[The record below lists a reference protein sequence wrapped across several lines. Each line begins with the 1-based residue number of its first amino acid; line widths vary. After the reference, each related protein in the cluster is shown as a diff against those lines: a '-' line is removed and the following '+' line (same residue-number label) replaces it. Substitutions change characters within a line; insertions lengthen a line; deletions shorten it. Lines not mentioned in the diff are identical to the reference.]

1 MRARPPLAPP
11 PVREPVF
18 ASTHEQECLLR
29 AAEAGLAV
37 RNRHQLFLWVRGQ
50 VQALLPHAML
60 VCAQTDCQGRLLHCD
75 CLHAGVPDTA
85 LLQRLLQPEDGVV
98 ARLAQ
103 LAHPAHL
110 AHCAGGGAGL
120 PLGLDAGAPA
130 APLAALLQPLHAQQL
145 GHALLHGSGPVRG
158 EASLFLLL
166 GMPHAPTAREAYFL
180 DLLLPYLHLAWQRV
194 RAAAQPVAAPA
205 VTAREDQVLRW
216 LREGKSNAEIA
227 ALLGISAL
235 TVKSHLQQIY
245 RKLRVHNRTQAAAA
259 ARAAAH
265 G

>member
-60 VCAQTDCQGRLLHCD
+60 VCAQTDGQGRLLHCD
-75 CLHAGVPDTA
+75 CLHAGVPDAA
-85 LLQRLLQPEDGVV
+85 LLQALQQPADGVV
-98 ARLAQ
+98 ARLAH
-103 LAHPAHL
+103 LAHL
-110 AHCAGGGAGL
+110 AHFAGGGVGL

-130 APLAALLQPLHAQQL
+130 APLAAQLQPLQL

-194 RAAAQPVAAPA
+194 RAAAQPVAAAA

-245 RKLRVHNRTQAAAA
+245 RKLQVHNRTQAAAA

-265 G
+265 S